1 MFSFNFNLLFFLFLT
16 LIPIIIIII
25 RLYIFN
31 VLNLLPYNLVS
42 ITTNLTGFV
51 VIQIQRK

>member
-1 MFSFNFNLLFFLFLT
+1 MYVFIYNLLFFLFIT
-16 LIPIIIIII
+16 LIPIIIM
-25 RLYIFN
+25 LYILN